1 MKKKRFKFYLRI
13 CLWLFIL
20 LNVLTYIH
28 AYKFTHFTERIE
40 VTENETPQKKT
51 QLEQLTLLDKMAI
64 IPFGVSHTK
73 PENKTL
79 PDRNYERITF
89 ESRAKKEI
97 EGWLLPIADAKGTVI
112 LFHGYLGVKSLQLE
126 EAYSFNE
133 LGYNA
138 LMVDFLGHGGSEGES
153 TSIGFGEAVDVIYAY
168 YHVAEELEE
177 ENILLFGAS
186 MGAAAILR
194 ALSISDIQ
202 PTAILIECPF
212 GSMKQTIQNRFTV
225 LNAPSFPTAQ
235 LLVFWGGVQNGFWAF
250 EHNPQDYAQQVNTPT
265 LLMYGKKDTR
275 VMLEETENIYHALS
289 GYKRLQIFE
298 NSGHQSYCNNEHEL
312 WIQSVESF
320 LEDVGN
326 GESFLSI

>member
-13 CLWLFIL
+13 GIWLFIL

-40 VTENETPQKKT
+40 ATDGTPHQKP

-64 IPFGVSHTK
+64 IPFGVSHLK
-73 PENKTL
+73 PENEIS

-97 EGWLLPIADAKGTVI
+97 EGWLLPVVDAKGTVI

-133 LGYNA
+133 MGYNA

-168 YHVAEELEE
+168 YHVREELEE

-212 GSMKQTIQNRFTV
+212 GSMNQTIKNRFTV

-250 EHNPQDYAQQVNTPT
+250 EHNPQDYAKQVNTPT

-275 VMLEETENIYHALS
+275 VVMEETENIYHALG

-298 NSGHQSYCNNEHEL
+298 NSAHQSYCKNEHEL
-312 WIQSVESF
+312 WMQTIEEF
-320 LEDVGN
+320 LEEVGT
-326 GESFLSI
+326 GEPYLSI